1 MAEKPIVCD
10 TKPMGLEVEAGM
22 HFWCS
27 CGRSSSQPYC
37 DGSHKGTGLQPVRFE
52 VKEKTMV
59 WWCQCKHTG
68 NPPLC
73 DGSHKQVGPA

>member
-1 MAEKPIVCD
+1 MAEEPIVCG
-10 TKPMGLEVEAGM
+10 TKPLGLEVEPGV

-52 VKEKTMV
+52 VTEKTMV
-59 WWCQCKHTG
+59 WWCHCKHTG
-68 NPPLC
+68 TPPLC
-73 DGSHKQVGPA
+73 DGSHKNVRLG